1 VPTDADGA
9 TVGAV
14 PWVSGTALR
23 RIATV
28 GGLAVVAWFSVTH
41 VDWAEIGAAM
51 RGADPVWLAAA
62 FALNLVSLG
71 VRGAGWTVA
80 ARAAVERPLSLGAA
94 ERAFFVGQAVNTVV
108 PGRVGEP
115 AKALVAQRHLD
126 PSGPT
131 FTALLGSVFAH
142 RLMDVV
148 PLSLATAWV
157 LAAGDLP
164 DGLRISVVATVA
176 VSAVCIAVAVLVA
189 GAGRFA
195 GDERRA
201 LRLLGGLRQGFVV
214 LRRGGPLMWATLL
227 ETVGWGIQIG
237 VVWLA
242 FQGFHLDAAPVDAA
256 AVVIATNAATLIP
269 LWPGNV
275 GLFQVAVAVALDPA
289 GVPRATGIAY
299 GLALQGVEAAS
310 ALLGGAVAGVVEG
323 LRPGELR
330 RLTGAADRPGAPPA

>member
-1 VPTDADGA
+1 M
-9 TVGAV
+9 
-14 PWVSGTALR
+14 PWVSGTVLR

-28 GGLAVVAWFSVTH
+28 AGLAVVAWLSVTR
-41 VDWAEIGAAM
+41 VDWAEIGDAM
-51 RGADPVWLAAA
+51 RGADPVWLTAS
-62 FALNLVSLG
+62 FALNLVSLA

-80 ARAAVERPLSLGAA
+80 ARVAVERPLPLGAA

-108 PGRVGEP
+108 PGRVGEL
-115 AKALVAQRHLD
+115 AKALVAQRRVD

-164 DGLRISVVATVA
+164 DSLRISVVVTVA
-176 VSAVCIAVAVLVA
+176 VSAACIAVAMLVA

-195 GDERRA
+195 GDDRRT

-214 LRRGGPLMWATLL
+214 LRRGGPLVWAALL
-227 ETVGWGIQIG
+227 ETVGWGVQIG

-242 FQGFHLDAAPVDAA
+242 FRGFHLDAAPVDAA

-269 LWPGNV
+269 LWPGNI
-275 GLFQVAVAVALDPA
+275 GLFQVAVAVALGPA

-299 GLALQGVEAAS
+299 GLALQGIEAAS
-310 ALLGGAVAGVVEG
+310 ALLGGVVAGVVEG

-330 RLTGAADRPGAPPA
+330 RLTGAGDPGTADRPGVPPA